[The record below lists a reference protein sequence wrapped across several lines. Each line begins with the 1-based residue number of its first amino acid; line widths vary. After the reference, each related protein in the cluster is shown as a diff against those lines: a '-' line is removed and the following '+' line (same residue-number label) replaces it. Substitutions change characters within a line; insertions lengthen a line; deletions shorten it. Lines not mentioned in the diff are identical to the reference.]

1 MTFDEEI
8 CSYVLKITDLE
19 TYMSYHWT
27 VVLDQDLN
35 KNYNCGSNNCT
46 FRTSSGRIIAILNT
60 ILIFNYIYY

>member
-27 VVLDQDLN
+27 VVLDKDLN
-35 KNYNCGSNNCT
+35 NNYNCGSNNCT

>member
-8 CSYVLKITDLE
+8 CSYTLIITDLE
-19 TYMSYHWT
+19 TDKDYFWM
-27 VVLDQDLN
+27 VILDQDLN
-35 KNYNCGSNNCT
+35 SNYNCGSNNCT